1 MVKVLIAC
9 WPKEVTLTA
18 RTIEIRLKDVE
29 SYRIICNEFIALK
42 QYAIMPILSK
52 NEKNAI
58 DMKK

>member
-1 MVKVLIAC
+1 MTTRK
-9 WPKEVTLTA
+9 
-18 RTIEIRLKDVE
+18 IEIRLKDVE

-42 QYAIMPILSK
+42 QYAMMPTLSK